1 MKYNKKPISI
11 ADQIAQLKS
20 RGLIIEDENNVE
32 KVLSIISYFRFA
44 NYLRPMEADKMTH
57 KFKPGKK
64 FNNALDLYYFDKTL
78 RSVLFSAIQTVEIA
92 LRTSVI
98 QHFSMKYGPFWF
110 MKSKLFK
117 DGEMHK
123 ACLKTI
129 KTELKRTK
137 EDFINEHFAKYNK
150 PSMPPSWKTL
160 EVVSF
165 GTLGKLYSNFIATLP
180 TPQ

>member
-20 RGLIIEDENNVE
+20 RGLIIEDENNAE

-137 EDFINEHFAKYNK
+137 EDFINDISQNTTNLACPRRGKR
-150 PSMPPSWKTL
+150 WKWFRL
-160 EVVSF
+160 VHSAN
-165 GTLGKLYSNFIATLP
+165 SIATLP

>member
-1 MKYNKKPISI
+1 MFFKNMKYNKKPISI

-20 RGLIIEDENNVE
+20 RGLIIEDENNAE

-57 KFKPGKK
+57 KFKPGKR
-64 FNNALDLYYFDKTL
+64 FSNALDLYYFDKTL

-117 DGEMHK
+117 WE
-123 ACLKTI
+123 AW
-129 KTELKRTK
+129 
-137 EDFINEHFAKYNK
+137 
-150 PSMPPSWKTL
+150 WKL
-160 EVVSF
+160 SVQRYALF
-165 GTLGKLYSNFIATLP
+165 PF
-180 TPQ
+180 